1 MDTLRRPLR
10 GYPIDGCALSW
21 EPHVKVDD
29 YKDDRHRCGR
39 IYFALDDARKRIVI
53 NHIGVHL

>member
-1 MDTLRRPLR
+1 MERVGLEVALTDSGLGDTAFE
-10 GYPIDGCALSW
+10 YDGCALSW

-39 IYFALDDARKRIVI
+39 IYFALDDAAS
-53 NHIGVHL
+53 GS